1 MSSSSSSDRPRRR
14 ISNFILWTT
23 IVVVPLIWDNHWL
36 FGGVVVVRRRWSNHT
51 TVTAYVSAL
60 DPFVPQ
66 ITTNYWHSICI
77 SSTKNNQRSQRIQK
91 RQRMTPFVIVAT
103 SAATTTT
110 AAAAAAAG
118 SDNHHCPPPPPPP
131 PPEESL
137 RHRWE
142 DYQSRVIA
150 QCILPLSEHRHK
162 GSAGRITII
171 GGSALYT
178 GAPYFAGM
186 AALRIGA
193 DLVSVCTA
201 QEAVVPLKCYS
212 PDLMVQ
218 SVYDTLQFQEIEESS
233 YLHHQEDTTGLL
245 PQPMRA
251 MLSDVTRHFQE
262 KRIHCVV
269 IGPGMGRHPVV
280 LNVVARIITVARQ
293 RGMYIVLDADALYL
307 LSLRRYRYLLQ
318 GYDRAVITPN
328 AMEYQRLMND
338 DDDDDDYRKLD
349 QNDDDENHEY
359 DENVHHTGD
368 PLDAVTIVQ
377 KGYIDTIWRNGQV
390 QWKCG
395 ETGGMKRAGGIGDVL
410 AGTIGTMVTW
420 QSILVSDRAKE
431 EEEKVVVV
439 VVPVNDSVAATTD
452 TTTTTTTSTNPIPAA
467 IAEVDLPLA
476 CWTACCIVKRATKR
490 AFDIKLRSMSAQDVL
505 DHLGPTMED
514 MLQ

>member
-1 MSSSSSSDRPRRR
+1 MSSSCSSSDRPRRR

-23 IVVVPLIWDNHWL
+23 IVVVPLIWDHWL
-36 FGGVVVVRRRWSNHT
+36 FGGGVVVRRRWSNHT
-51 TVTAYVSAL
+51 TVTASVSAF

-77 SSTKNNQRSQRIQK
+77 SPTKNNQRSQRIQK
-91 RQRMTPFVIVAT
+91 RQSMTPFVIVAT
-103 SAATTTT
+103 SATT
-110 AAAAAAAG
+110 AAAAAG
-118 SDNHHCPPPPPPP
+118 SDTHHCPPPPPPM
-131 PPEESL
+131 EESSH
-137 RHRWE
+137 RHHRWE

-162 GSAGRITII
+162 GSAGRITIM

-193 DLVSVCTA
+193 DLVSVMTA

-218 SVYDTLQFQEIEESS
+218 SVYSTSQFQEIEESS
-233 YLHHQEDTTGLL
+233 YLHQEADAACL
-245 PQPMRA
+245 PQPMSA

-293 RGMYIVLDADALYL
+293 RGMYVVLDADALYL

-328 AMEYQRLMND
+328 AMEYQRLMDD

-349 QNDDDENHEY
+349 QDHDDENHEY

-368 PLDAVTIVQ
+368 ALDAVTIVQ

-410 AGTIGTMVTW
+410 AGTIGTMVAW

-431 EEEKVVVV
+431 EEEEGVVV

-452 TTTTTTTSTNPIPAA
+452 TTTTTTTTTNPIPAA

-476 CWTACCIVKRATKR
+476 CWTACCVVKRATKR

>member
-1 MSSSSSSDRPRRR
+1 VKQIRRRTLLFMLCHTRSSIDRPRRR
-14 ISNFILWTT
+14 ISNLILWTT
-23 IVVVPLIWDNHWL
+23 VVVSLISNTHHWL
-36 FGGVVVVRRRWSNHT
+36 FGGATVAVVVRRWSNSNHT
-51 TVTAYVSAL
+51 KASAF

-66 ITTNYWHSICI
+66 ITNYWHSICI
-77 SSTKNNQRSQRIQK
+77 SPAKNNQLSQRKQK
-91 RQRMTPFVIVAT
+91 RRRMTPFVIVAT
-103 SAATTTT
+103 AAATTT
-110 AAAAAAAG
+110 AAG
-118 SDNHHCPPPPPPP
+118 DTHHCPPPP

-137 RHRWE
+137 HHHHHRWE
-142 DYQSRVIA
+142 DYQSRAIA
-150 QCILPLSEHRHK
+150 QCILPLLSSEHSHK
-162 GSAGRITII
+162 GSSGRIVIM
-171 GGSALYT
+171 GGSAIYT

-218 SVYDTLQFQEIEESS
+218 SVYDTLQFQEIEENS
-233 YLHHQEDTTGLL
+233 YLHQEDTGLL
-245 PQPMRA
+245 PQPMSA

-338 DDDDDDYRKLD
+338 DEYRKLD
-349 QNDDDENHEY
+349 NDNDDECAYMGGDEHS
-359 DENVHHTGD
+359 GD

-410 AGTIGTMVTW
+410 AGTIGTMVAW
-420 QSILVSDRAKE
+420 QSIVNDRAKE
-431 EEEKVVVV
+431 EEEVV

-452 TTTTTTTSTNPIPAA
+452 TTTTTNPVPV

-476 CWTACCIVKRATKR
+476 CWTACCVVKRATKR

-514 MLQ
+514 MIQ